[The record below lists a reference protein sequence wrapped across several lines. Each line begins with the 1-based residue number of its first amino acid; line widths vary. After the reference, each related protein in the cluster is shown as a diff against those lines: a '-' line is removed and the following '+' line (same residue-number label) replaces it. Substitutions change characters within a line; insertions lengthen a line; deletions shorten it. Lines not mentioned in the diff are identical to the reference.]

1 MHLNRSIRWLTVL
14 ALASMVVLYSGNTAS
29 AADPS
34 ANVTVFATG
43 LNNPRGL
50 KFGPDG
56 NLYVAEGGTGG
67 SNSSAGKCEQVS
79 APLGPYTGSQTGAR
93 ISMIA
98 ADGTRKTA
106 VDNLPSSQTNAV
118 LGERLISGVGDVAF
132 VGNTL
137 YAVLAGAGCS
147 HGVPDVPNGL
157 IKANAGGTWTQVAD
171 LGAFQKANP
180 VKNPG
185 SNDFEPDGTWYSL
198 IAVGS
203 DLYALE
209 SNHGELDKITPDG
222 KVSRVID
229 ISASQGHIV
238 PTAMTRGPDG
248 NFYVVNLN
256 VFPIQS
262 GTSSVFKVTPDGK
275 ISVFA
280 KGLTAAV
287 GVAFDAQGRL
297 YVLEASA
304 GADNSFLIKLPVV
317 PGSGRV
323 VRVGSSGQLEPIATG
338 LMFPSAMTFGPD
350 GSLYVS
356 NCGFGCPP
364 GKGEIDRITI
374 PAGK

>member
-1 MHLNRSIRWLTVL
+1 MYLKRSIRLLTVL
-14 ALASMVVLYSGNTAS
+14 AVASMVVLYNGTPVS

-34 ANVTVFATG
+34 ANVTVFATD

-67 SNSSAGKCEQVS
+67 SDSSAGKCEQVS
-79 APLGPYTGSQTGAR
+79 APLGPYTGSKTGAR
-93 ISMIA
+93 VSVIA
-98 ADGTRKTA
+98 ANGTRKTA

-147 HGVPDVPNGL
+147 HGVPDVPNAL
-157 IKANAGGTWTQVAD
+157 IKANASGTWTQVAD

-209 SNHGELDKITPDG
+209 SNHGELDKITSDG

-238 PTAMTRGPDG
+238 PTAVTRGPDG

-262 GTSSVFKVTPDGK
+262 GTSSVFKITPAGK

-364 GKGEIDRITI
+364 GKGEVDRITI